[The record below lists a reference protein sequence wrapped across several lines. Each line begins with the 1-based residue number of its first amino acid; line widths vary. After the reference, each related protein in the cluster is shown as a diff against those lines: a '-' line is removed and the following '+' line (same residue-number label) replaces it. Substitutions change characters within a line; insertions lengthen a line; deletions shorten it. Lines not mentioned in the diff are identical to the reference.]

1 MPGSSAGVEISRPK
15 CASGLER
22 AWMPDSNDS
31 CILGL
36 SELNVM
42 HDIGIV
48 EEVMTL
54 PGLWHMSVSY
64 PDPIQDHQKPVRIMT
79 CPVHAYY

>member
-1 MPGSSAGVEISRPK
+1 
-15 CASGLER
+15 
-22 AWMPDSNDS
+22 
-31 CILGL
+31 
-36 SELNVM
+36 M
-42 HDIGIV
+42 HDMGIV

-79 CPVHAYY
+79 CPVPIIELMLFYIILFAYCIMIR